1 MINYFKQNKFFVI
14 ASFLALIGI
23 FSILRTEK
31 AEEWSLTLDPLDKK
45 PFGTY
50 VFDSLMRYR
59 FGKAYQKS
67 DLTLYQINENSS
79 KSKTVILISN
89 NLNLSSD
96 DIHEIKTRANNGD
109 RYIFASNYYNKAFC
123 DTFNIKQES
132 SPLNI
137 PFWRNSHNDS
147 ILTNF
152 DLLNNNKIIDS
163 IPLEIGLIDG
173 SFSDHIATSKVLVKN
188 QFSIVALKTPIRS
201 GSVDICSSP
210 LFFTNYFLLKK
221 QYYAITNH
229 ILSNINTDEVVF
241 ATKYI
246 TQQKNEESIFK
257 NLLTNS
263 ALKSMFYLTLFLLLL
278 FFTFGAKRK
287 QRIIPIIKPLR
298 NTSLDFIKLIGRM
311 YFLKEN
317 HSDLCLKKFS
327 YLKEHLLQKHFIR
340 YTDENPDLLYQ
351 TIATKTGIEQKE
363 VRELFTRINQIA
375 KNNININK
383 EELHRLIMAM
393 ERFY

>member
-31 AEEWSLTLDPLDKK
+31 AEEWSLTLDASDKK

-50 VFDSLMRYR
+50 VFDSLMRHR
-59 FGKAYQKS
+59 FGEKYQKS
-67 DLTLYQINENSS
+67 DLTLYQINENSRR
-79 KSKTVILISN
+79 SKTLILVTN
-89 NLNLSSD
+89 NLNLTPD
-96 DIHEIKTRANNGD
+96 DIHEIKVNAENGT
-109 RYIFASNYYNKAFC
+109 RYIFASNFYSEAFC
-123 DTFNIKQES
+123 DTFNIRQES

-137 PFWRNSHNDS
+137 DFWRKSDNDT

-152 DLLNNNKIIDS
+152 KLLNNGRTAS
-163 IPLEIGLIDG
+163 LIPVERGLING
-173 SFSDHIATSKVLVKN
+173 YISDYHPNSKPLVKN
-188 QFSIVALKTPIRS
+188 QFSVVALKTPIGK

-221 QYYAITNH
+221 QYHAITNH
-229 ILSNINTDEVVF
+229 ILSNITTDEVVY

-257 NLLTNS
+257 NLLSNS
-263 ALKSMFYLTLFLLLL
+263 ALKSMFYLTLLILLL
-278 FFTFGAKRK
+278 FFIFGAKRK
-287 QRIIPIIKPLR
+287 QRIIPIIEPLR

-317 HSDLCLKKFS
+317 HTDLCFKKFS
-327 YLKEHLLQKHFIR
+327 YLKEHLSQKHFIR
-340 YTDENPDLLYQ
+340 FTDENPDLLYQ

-363 VRELFTRINQIA
+363 VRQLFTRMNQIA
-375 KNNININK
+375 KNNIHINK
-383 EELHRLIMAM
+383 EELHQLIKAM

>member
-1 MINYFKQNKFFVI
+1 MINYFKQNKFFI
-14 ASFLALIGI
+14 ITSFLALIGL
-23 FSILRTEK
+23 FSILHTEK

-45 PFGTY
+45 PFGTC
-50 VFDSLMRYR
+50 VFDSLMRFR
-59 FGKAYQKS
+59 FGERYKKS

-79 KSKTVILISN
+79 KSKTLILVTN
-89 NLNLSSD
+89 DLRLTPD
-96 DIHEIKTRANNGD
+96 DIHEIKVNANNGD
-109 RYIFASNYYNKAFC
+109 RYIFASNYYSKEFC

-132 SPLNI
+132 APLDI
-137 PFWRNSHNDS
+137 PFWRNYNNDS

-152 DLLNNNKIIDS
+152 DLLSNDQTVDS
-163 IPLEIGLIDG
+163 IPVEIGLING
-173 SFSDHIATSKVLVKN
+173 SFSEHMATSKVSVKD
-188 QFSIVALKTPIRS
+188 QFSILALKTRIGK

-229 ILSNINTDEVVF
+229 ILSNINTDEVVY
-241 ATKYI
+241 AAKYVN
-246 TQQKNEESIFK
+246 QQKNEASIFK

-263 ALKSMFYLTLFLLLL
+263 ALKSMFYLTLLLLLL
-278 FFTFGAKRK
+278 FFIFGAKRK
-287 QRIIPIIKPLR
+287 QRIIPIIEPLR

-317 HSDLCLKKFS
+317 HSDLCMKKFS

-340 YTDENPDLLYQ
+340 FTEENPDLLYQ

-363 VRELFTRINQIA
+363 VVKLFTRINQIT
-375 KNNININK
+375 KNKINISK
-383 EELHRLIMAM
+383 EELHQLIKSM